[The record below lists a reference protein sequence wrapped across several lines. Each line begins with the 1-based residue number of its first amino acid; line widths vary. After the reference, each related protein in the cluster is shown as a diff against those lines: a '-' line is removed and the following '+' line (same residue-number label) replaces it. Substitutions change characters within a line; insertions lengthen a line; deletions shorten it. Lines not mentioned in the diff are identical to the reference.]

1 MPKQRK
7 TCRVCGATYEACR
20 SIRTGDGVFN
30 WREVACSP
38 ECGEVYLR
46 QVMAS
51 RNKVEPAIPR
61 KKKRVHSDDEAILS
75 VDMPAVKEDAQTN
88 LTPLCESVAE
98 AVEE

>member
-20 SIRTGDGVFN
+20 SIKTGDGVFN

-51 RNKVEPAIPR
+51 RNKVEPAIQR
-61 KKKRVHSDDEAILS
+61 KKKRVHSDEEAIP
-75 VDMPAVKEDAQTN
+75 VVNMPEVKEDAQIN
-88 LTPLCESVAE
+88 LAPLGEIVAE